1 MQADLADRMELRK
14 LPDVDFHRPKIDY
27 NIVLRTID
35 YIHDNKPE
43 GAILVFLPGWINIK
57 VLRDELQMIAKYF
70 VVCAHSKLTKEEQFM
85 IFQRPPAGKRKV
97 VLATNIAE
105 TGITID
111 DVGYVV
117 DTGLHKEE
125 R

>member
-1 MQADLADRMELRK
+1 MRK
-14 LPDVDFHRPKIDY
+14 LPDVDFNRPKIDY

-43 GAILVFLPGWINIK
+43 GAILVFLPGWMNIK

-97 VLATNIAE
+97 ILATNIAE

>member
-1 MQADLADRMELRK
+1 MQASLAEKMELRK
-14 LPDVDFHRPKIDY
+14 LPEIDFNRPKIDY

-35 YIHDNKPE
+35 YIHENKPE
-43 GAILVFLPGWINIK
+43 GAILVFLPGWMNIK
-57 VLRDELQMIAKYF
+57 VLRDELQMINKYF
-70 VVCAHSKLTKEEQFM
+70 VVCAHSKLAKEEQFM
-85 IFQRPPAGKRKV
+85 IFQSPPLGKRKV
-97 VLATNIAE
+97 ILATNIAE